1 MKARNTTT
9 QHNSSSEER
18 KAMEDILAYI
28 TGAMIDSESKFYKEE
43 K

>member
-18 KAMEDILAYI
+18 KGMGEILAYAVDAI
-28 TGAMIDSESKFYKEE
+28 ADPGSKFYKEE